1 MAFWGVEVKPGK
13 PYTHTYQADH
23 GRLRVCQATLSNCD
37 AAGRTVLQCNV
48 GNKIP
53 IILCSLNPKLSE
65 MCHLEIE
72 LEEVDDVVFSVLGQS
87 SIHLSGYYVRASSRS
102 NAGDDESESYG
113 EDIGHSDT
121 DEEHDADDDSY
132 ESDFIDDHDV
142 IDVSDDEY
150 SPSPRHHKRKA
161 SEKRTHKA
169 ERRRCLK
176 KQVDSSDDN
185 DSPVM
190 KPAAKRNASTI
201 FDSGSDEEDNVPIP
215 VASVKKD
222 TAKVAP
228 KRHAP
233 SIFESGSDEED
244 NVPIPVASVKKD
256 SAKVA
261 VKRDAPSILD
271 SGSDKEDNVPISV
284 ALGKKDSAKAAEE
297 TNPPKG
303 QINDGT
309 RNNSDDKKRKRSA
322 ISEDA
327 ASPMGIA
334 DADPPSVSKQVAE
347 TKKKSKKRMK
357 NQSGEKD
364 EKQSNIRTLE
374 DGLMVEDLSTGNVDA
389 KVASDGCKVYIKY
402 VGMLKDGKIVQ
413 SNLDEKPYKFKL
425 GAGKVIR
432 GWDVGICGMRVGEKR
447 RLTVPPSMCS
457 GGKSAVEVPKNS
469 SVIYE
474 IELVKVK

>member
-102 NAGDDESESYG
+102 NEGDDESESYG

-121 DEEHDADDDSY
+121 YEEHDADDDSY

-150 SPSPRHHKRKA
+150 SPRHHKRKA

-169 ERRRCLK
+169 ERRRRLK
-176 KQVDSSDDN
+176 KQVHSSDDN

-201 FDSGSDEEDNVPIP
+201 IDSDSDEEDNVPIS

-228 KRHAP
+228 
-233 SIFESGSDEED
+233 SISENGSDEED

-261 VKRDAPSILD
+261 VKRNAPIFD
-271 SGSDKEDNVPISV
+271 SGSGEEDNVLISV
-284 ALGKKDSAKAAEE
+284 ALGKKDSAKVAEE
-297 TNPPKG
+297 TNPPNG
-303 QINDGT
+303 QTNDET
-309 RNNSDDKKRKRSA
+309 KNKSSDDKKRKRSSV
-322 ISEDA
+322 SEDA
-327 ASPMGIA
+327 AASPMDIA
-334 DADPPSVSKQVAE
+334 DADAPSVSNQGAE
-347 TKKKSKKRMK
+347 AKKKSKKKMK

-413 SNLDEKPYKFKL
+413 SNLNEKPYKFKL

>member
-53 IILCSLNPKLSE
+53 IKLCSLNPKLSE

-72 LEEVDDVVFSVLGQS
+72 LEEVDDVVFSVIGQS

-113 EDIGHSDT
+113 EDVGHSDT
-121 DEEHDADDDSY
+121 DEEHDADEDSY
-132 ESDFIDDHDV
+132 ESDFIDDRDV
-142 IDVSDDEY
+142 IDVSDDEF
-150 SPSPRHHKRKA
+150 SSPRCRRKKA
-161 SEKRTHKA
+161 CEKQTRA
-169 ERRRCLK
+169 ERRRRLK
-176 KQVDSSDDN
+176 KQVDSTDDN

-190 KPAAKRNASTI
+190 KPAVKPSAPLI
-201 FDSGSDEEDNVPIP
+201 GSGSDDDNVPIS

-222 TAKVAP
+222 NAKVAV
-228 KRHAP
+228 KRNAP
-233 SIFESGSDEED
+233 SIFESGSDED
-244 NVPIPVASVKKD
+244 NVPISVDSVKKD

-261 VKRDAPSILD
+261 FKRTAPSIFD
-271 SGSDKEDNVPISV
+271 SGSDEEDDALISV
-284 ALGKKDSAKAAEE
+284 ASGMKHNAKVAEE
-297 TNPPKG
+297 ANPQNGK
-303 QINDGT
+303 INDET
-309 RNNSDDKKRKRSA
+309 EKKSSDDKKRRRSA
-322 ISEDA
+322 ISEDP
-327 ASPMGIA
+327 ASPMDIA
-334 DADPPSVSKQVAE
+334 DANAPSVPKQGVE
-347 TKKKSKKRMK
+347 IKKKSKKKMR

-364 EKQSNIRTLE
+364 EKQTNIRTLE

-402 VGMLKDGKIVQ
+402 VGMLKDGNIVQ
-413 SNLDEKPYKFKL
+413 SNLNEKPYKFKL
-425 GAGKVIR
+425 GAGKVMR

-447 RLTVPPSMCS
+447 RLTMPPSMCS

>member
-53 IILCSLNPKLSE
+53 IKLCSLNPKLSE

-72 LEEVDDVVFSVLGQS
+72 LEEVDDVVFSVIGQS

-121 DEEHDADDDSY
+121 DEEHDANEDSY
-132 ESDFIDDHDV
+132 ESDFIDDRDV
-142 IDVSDDEY
+142 IDVSDDEF
-150 SPSPRHHKRKA
+150 SSPRCRKKKA
-161 SEKRTHKA
+161 CEKQTRA
-169 ERRRCLK
+169 ERRRRLK
-176 KQVDSSDDN
+176 KQVDSTDDN

-190 KPAAKRNASTI
+190 KPAVKRNAPLIDSGSDEDNVPISVASVKKDNAKVAVKRNAPSI
-201 FDSGSDEEDNVPIP
+201 FDSGSDEEDDMLIS
-215 VASVKKD
+215 VASGMKHN
-222 TAKVAP
+222 AKVA
-228 KRHAP
+228 
-233 SIFESGSDEED
+233 EE
-244 NVPIPVASVKKD
+244 AS
-256 SAKVA
+256 
-261 VKRDAPSILD
+261 PQ
-271 SGSDKEDNVPISV
+271 N
-284 ALGKKDSAKAAEE
+284 GK
-297 TNPPKG
+297 
-303 QINDGT
+303 INDET
-309 RNNSDDKKRKRSA
+309 EKKCSDDKKRKRSA
-322 ISEDA
+322 ISEDP
-327 ASPMGIA
+327 ASPMDIA
-334 DADPPSVSKQVAE
+334 DANAPSVPKQGAE
-347 TKKKSKKRMK
+347 MKKKSKKKMRS
-357 NQSGEKD
+357 QSGEKD
-364 EKQSNIRTLE
+364 EKQTNIRTLE

-402 VGMLKDGKIVQ
+402 VGMLKDGSIVQ
-413 SNLDEKPYKFKL
+413 SNLNEKPYKFKL
-425 GAGKVIR
+425 GAGKVMR

-447 RLTVPPSMCS
+447 RLTIPPSMCS
-457 GGKSAVEVPKNS
+457 GGKSVVEVPKDS